1 MAKVIEFS
9 TDLIP
14 TRTRY
19 RIRFIGVGVFAFL
32 WTGITGGMQILAHRR
47 TPTARTFHK
56 WSGRWARG
64 ILRLA
69 GIKVVLDDRA
79 NLSQRDPYIFVGNHQ
94 SGLDILSISTVLPY
108 PFGYVAKAELRDFPL
123 LGVAM
128 RHSACVFVDK
138 RDPRTAV
145 RSIQEAGQRIREG
158 NSVLIFPEGQRSYS
172 TGLYPF
178 QRGAF
183 VLALEAGVPLVPVVV
198 LDNHRCMDERRLLL
212 KKGTV
217 RVVVLPPI
225 SVEGL
230 TRKDLPALMDR
241 VRTELAQTLAAH
253 HGVEDLAVLNLPPPN
268 PADSRGLSPL

>member
-1 MAKVIEFS
+1 MPKAVEFS
-9 TDLIP
+9 SDLIP
-14 TRTRY
+14 TRMRY
-19 RIRFIGVGVFAFL
+19 RARFLTVGLFAFL

-47 TPTARTFHK
+47 TPTARTFHR

-64 ILRLA
+64 ILRMA

-79 NLSQRDPYIFVGNHQ
+79 GLSQRDPYIFVANHQ

-123 LGVAM
+123 LGAAM
-128 RHSACVFVDK
+128 KHSACVFVDK
-138 RDPRTAV
+138 RDPRKAV

-172 TGLYPF
+172 TGLFPF

-198 LDNHRCMDERRLLL
+198 LDNHLCMDERRLLL

-225 SVEGL
+225 PVEGM
-230 TRKDLPALMDR
+230 TRKDLPALMEQ
-241 VRTELAQTLAAH
+241 VRTRLAQTLATH
-253 HGVEDLAVLNLPPPN
+253 HGVSDLAVLDLPPPN
-268 PADSRGLSPL
+268 PADARGLSPL